1 MRIEELIIENQQLD
15 ELTAAQVGQG
25 IGRAATATG
34 TALGATAGGA
44 VQAGKN
50 FWQGVKQ
57 GWQSGK
63 SSVGG
68 GAAPAAGTA
77 PTTGAAPKVTVTQIN
92 QAIPTLRTR
101 DLQSVKK
108 NVDAIVA
115 KKSRGAAPA
124 TGAAPTTA
132 PATGTP
138 NLQVQQG
145 GKKKTAALLQP
156 KQQAVPESK
165 FYSKFL
171 NMDI

>member
-1 MRIEELIIENQQLD
+1 
-15 ELTAAQVGQG
+15 
-25 IGRAATATG
+25 
-34 TALGATAGGA
+34 
-44 VQAGKN
+44 
-50 FWQGVKQ
+50 
-57 GWQSGK
+57 
-63 SSVGG
+63 
-68 GAAPAAGTA
+68 
-77 PTTGAAPKVTVTQIN
+77 
-92 QAIPTLRTR
+92 
-101 DLQSVKK
+101 LQSVKK